1 MSRADRAAWTRD
13 RCHCVGRMGDPL
25 GDMPGVDHERG
36 SRGCRHR
43 LTWGERAAGVALS
56 ALMLGIEAL
65 GWGLLLWKEVRRDR

>member
-1 MSRADRAAWTRD
+1 
-13 RCHCVGRMGDPL
+13 
-25 GDMPGVDHERG
+25 MPGVDHERG